1 MPMTARCEANRKT
14 LQPVAGRCGHLEKQ
28 TMAHRRQELTNTE
41 VFRFRQDRLTQ
52 DFGVNTHPAT
62 VIVMPVLSAQ

>member
-1 MPMTARCEANRKT
+1 
-14 LQPVAGRCGHLEKQ
+14 
-28 TMAHRRQELTNTE
+28 MAHRRQERTNTE

-62 VIVMPVLSAQ
+62 VIVMPVLSDPVVHALPLVKVTSK